1 MEGIVR
7 NSMFK
12 GVIAGLVCSVAAI
25 CGPAKAD
32 LIIEVN
38 NVQVASQIGNTSV
51 SYNGNVGDWDIST
64 KAFGVTGLGNTSD
77 LFDISNLDV
86 STNGTGG
93 SLTLTFVETN
103 LTGTAVDQFLSQ
115 FSGTLN
121 NINVT
126 RTFYLDLTNSGGQS
140 ILLGSTTLANAQFLS
155 ALYNTGALFSLTE
168 VITLNPTGRGAKLS
182 GDDDVMRVPE
192 PGSLAL
198 LGSGLLGLGLIR
210 RRKKTS

>member
-1 MEGIVR
+1 MRSSV
-7 NSMFK
+7 FK

-51 SYNGNVGDWDIST
+51 SYNGNVGDWEIST
-64 KAFGVTGLGNTSD
+64 KAYGVTGLGNTSD

-93 SLTLTFVETN
+93 PLTLTFVETN
-103 LTGTAVDQFLSQ
+103 LSGTTVDQFLSQ

-126 RTFYLDLTNSGGQS
+126 RTFYLDLSNSGGQS

-168 VITLNPTGRGAKLS
+168 VITLNPNGRGAKLS

-210 RRKKTS
+210 RRKTTKAA